1 MTRFAASNMG
11 SSNKKKQKKKR
22 LQGSIINNDL
32 HEKLYGVK
40 TMRLLECQH
49 TLAHQE
55 GNKPDFRW
63 YTLSKFLNIAGI
75 F

>member
-1 MTRFAASNMG
+1 MTRFAALNMAVT
-11 SSNKKKQKKKR
+11 KKNDCKGRQ
-22 LQGSIINNDL
+22 ITMNNVK
-32 HEKLYGVK
+32 KLYGVK
-40 TMRLLECQH
+40 VMRLLKCQH

-63 YTLSKFLNIAGI
+63 CTLSKFLNIAGI